1 MIIGNFSYDPGIDTY
16 SGDLITLTCHRCD
29 VVIRPCRKRTSREP
43 DYRIIAVTPVG
54 EVEFGA
60 AWKRLTERG
69 DRYLSVSIDD
79 PALPVAI
86 NAALF
91 PTKDGARATM
101 VWSRMRPRE
110 RKLALTENSG

>member
-16 SGDLITLTCHRCD
+16 SGDMITLTCHRTD
-29 VVIRPCRKRTSREP
+29 VQIRPSRKRSTRGP
-43 DYRIIAVTPVG
+43 DYRIIAVTPLG

-69 DRYLSVSIDD
+69 ERYLSVSMDD
-79 PALPVAI
+79 PALPTAL

-91 PTKDGARATM
+91 TENSGGRATM
-101 VWSRMRPRE
+101 VWSRQRPRE
-110 RKLALTENSG
+110 QSNDAVEGER